1 MAHEHS
7 GGGSMERENTPEAG
21 PMGQEVRRDEG
32 EPAGKKRRLLC
43 EFSSVASCSVSVA
56 RRCLAENDWEM
67 EVRSPFLLRSFP
79 GAARAR
85 SPFPV
90 SVFQRALNAYFEP
103 QVEED
108 ALKRCPETAS
118 EPGTW

>member
-1 MAHEHS
+1 
-7 GGGSMERENTPEAG
+7 MERENTPEAG

-67 EVRSPFLLRSFP
+67 EVRSPFLLRSFVEL
-79 GAARAR
+79 RAHEAHFLCLFFR
-85 SPFPV
+85 G
-90 SVFQRALNAYFEP
+90 R
-103 QVEED
+103 
-108 ALKRCPETAS
+108 
-118 EPGTW
+118 